1 MPVKPPSQSPPRQP
15 LHWETVQKKWLT
27 TSGKWM
33 PGTAWWWWRWWV
45 SPAAMRGEGGGSQM
59 LPYFSFV
66 SDNNLLQK
74 GMWPFLKDLPAM
86 KHFTIFWSLLS
97 LPVVIWIMFSSHT
110 QTHEKNLHLS
120 LCGHRL
126 IKTQIL
132 KHLNRCWVYL
142 LPALTELRASTY
154 LPLAD
159 VRHLV
164 KLIALWKYHA
174 FPPKGR
180 WHLQRQRKILQVL
193 ILARKAKSPNNWGIS
208 PYRNCKKLQKFVLH
222 SGAVSSLPPHTLQ
235 SSFLPPLPSVIA
247 TLFIKNL
254 HLIRWELFSAIFPNA
269 KSHKSEP

>member
-1 MPVKPPSQSPPRQP
+1 MNARNCLVVVEVVSQPSS
-15 LHWETVQKKWLT
+15 
-27 TSGKWM
+27 S
-33 PGTAWWWWRWWV
+33 
-45 SPAAMRGEGGGSQM
+45 EGGRGGSQM

-86 KHFTIFWSLLS
+86 KHFTIFWALLS

-126 IKTQIL
+126 VKTQLL
-132 KHLNRCWVYL
+132 KHWNCCRVYL
-142 LPALTELRASTY
+142 LPALTEPGASTY

-164 KLIALWKYHA
+164 TLIAFWKYHA

-180 WHLQRQRKILQVL
+180 RHLQWQRKILRVL
-193 ILARKAKSPNNWGIS
+193 MLARRAKSPSNWGIS

-222 SGAVSSLPPHTLQ
+222 SGAVSSLPP
-235 SSFLPPLPSVIA
+235 PPTHFKVLSYLPS
-247 TLFIKNL
+247 
-254 HLIRWELFSAIFPNA
+254 PQ
-269 KSHKSEP
+269 